1 MKAEGIAYC
10 SASGGLQAG
19 NSQRANQWNTLK
31 TKAEELKILS
41 HGKACQPARS
51 EESGKSVDQGYNT
64 VCRKPRM
71 LCENR

>member
-1 MKAEGIAYC
+1 MKAEGIAYF
-10 SASGGLQAG
+10 SASGGLQAT

-51 EESGKSVDQGYNT
+51 EEWKIS
-64 VCRKPRM
+64 
-71 LCENR
+71 